1 MSSEANPNRWDPRVR
16 VVFTLFLLF
25 LAPPAIAVLLYS
37 YSPFTLLD
45 RVPKWLLA
53 ISLPFISPA
62 LIATLI
68 FIGNIKE
75 KKRLAELGAQ
85 FPPALPG
92 GKWPGNIDLIVHFL
106 NVFSNGYVGDTA
118 WIPSEEL
125 GGVFDEYVLW
135 SHNLVITSPEY
146 MKIVLSTDFSNYV
159 KGANFRSL
167 AFDILGNGI
176 FNSNGDVWKTHRAMT
191 RPFLTKDR
199 VSDFEMLDR
208 HADHA
213 IFKLKER
220 FSSGMAV
227 DFQDLIS
234 RFTLDAATEFLLG
247 SCVDSLSSELPYPHS
262 APQAI
267 HANNKTP
274 AEGFSKAFAEAQ
286 VTVGRRLR
294 RSILWPLF
302 EFFRYD
308 TEEPMKVVNAY
319 IEPILRQALER
330 SAVSTT
336 DEKDISKVGEEETL
350 LDYLVKHT
358 KDPLVLRD
366 ETLNILVAGR
376 DTTASTLTFIV
387 YFLSTHP
394 EVMTR
399 LRQEILDRVGSSS
412 RPTYDDIREM
422 KYLRAVIN
430 ETLRLYPPVPINL
443 RKVVNDTTWPNPD
456 PTQKPLYVP
465 AGTSVTYSPIV
476 MHRNKR
482 LWGPDAEKFD
492 PDRFLDERL
501 HKYLVPNPFIFLPFN
516 GGPRICLG
524 QQFAYNE
531 ISFFI
536 IRLLQNFTDIELDPQ
551 AQPEWSKPPAEWK
564 TIACGRRKGIEKI
577 FPKVHLTLYCHGGL
591 WVKMNEA
598 EK

>member
-1 MSSEANPNRWDPRVR
+1 MSSEANPNRWDPRER
-16 VVFTLFLLF
+16 VVFTLSLLF

-159 KGANFRSL
+159 KGEKFRSL

-176 FNSNGDVWKTHRAMT
+176 FNSNGDIWKTHRAMT

-247 SCVDSLSSELPYPHS
+247 SCVDSLSSELPYPHL

-274 AEGFSKAFAEAQ
+274 AEDFSKAFAEAQ

-302 EFFRYD
+302 EFFKYD

-336 DEKDISKVGEEETL
+336 DEKDIDKVGEEETL

-376 DTTASTLTFIV
+376 DTTASTLTFII

-399 LRQEILDRVGSSS
+399 LRQEILDRVGSAR

-456 PTQKPLYVP
+456 PTQKPFYVP

-482 LWGPDAEKFD
+482 LWGPDAEEFD

-536 IRLLQNFTDIELDPQ
+536 IRLLQNFTDIELDSQ

-564 TIACGRRKGIEKI
+564 TIAPGRRKGIEKI